1 MGLRGVLA
9 RRLDCRSFQ
18 PGMVSILLPRSDH
31 RRLLGARVHRCG
43 QLRVRQQSGVQM
55 TEPIESKIKRLERD
69 LEQPISAACRAETV
83 RVLELL
89 RKQIV
94 EQKS

>member
-1 MGLRGVLA
+1 ME
-9 RRLDCRSFQ
+9 
-18 PGMVSILLPRSDH
+18 
-31 RRLLGARVHRCG
+31 
-43 QLRVRQQSGVQM
+43 
-55 TEPIESKIKRLERD
+55 TTESKIKRLERD

-89 RKQIV
+89 RRELA